1 MLKLFLSLCFKFK
14 LGRIFSYC
22 ILFSIVTF
30 FLIIL
35 EIIFEIPWYIY
46 LIIFVCGILIA
57 IVYLQGK
64 QNKIC
69 VILDTKLMQERF
81 LNENRVN
88 PLKNKKFSK
97 KYKILLLKN
106 AKENDID
113 IVYKPSF
120 IPTLQDYCVFCYLGL
135 IPVVIIFVFSSMYLT
150 LTNTIVITLLF
161 IIGLFFL
168 LVTMEKRSIGQIY
181 KQLDSEIKQIL
192 FEEVTGYKP
201 IVKGKFTFKY
211 KAWLMLNERKM
222 GNYLF

>member
-14 LGRIFSYC
+14 LRRIFSNC
-22 ILFSIVTF
+22 ILFSIVTI
-30 FLIIL
+30 FLISL
-35 EIIFEIPWYIY
+35 KVIFEIPWYFS
-46 LIIFVCGILIA
+46 LFFLVCSIVIA
-57 IVYLQGK
+57 VLYLQNK

-81 LNENRVN
+81 LNENGVN

-97 KYKILLLKN
+97 KYQILLLKN

-113 IVYKPSF
+113 IEYKPSL
-120 IPTLQDYCVFCYLGL
+120 IHNLQNYCVFCCFGIIPMLIIVAFSTFYLSL
-135 IPVVIIFVFSSMYLT
+135 TNSIVII
-150 LTNTIVITLLF
+150 LLF
-161 IIGLFFL
+161 ISCFFFF

-192 FEEVTGYKP
+192 FEEETGYKP

>member
-1 MLKLFLSLCFKFK
+1 MLKLFLSLCFKLK
-14 LGRIFSYC
+14 LRIIFSYC

-30 FLIIL
+30 FLISS
-35 EIIFEIPWYIY
+35 EIFFEIPGYFF
-46 LIIFVCGILIA
+46 LIFFSCCIVIA
-57 IVYLQGK
+57 VFYLQNK

-81 LNENRVN
+81 LNENGVN

-106 AKENDID
+106 AKEIDID

-120 IPTLQDYCVFCYLGL
+120 IHTLQIYCFLCYFGIAPML
-135 IPVVIIFVFSSMYLT
+135 IFFVFSTIYLSST
-150 LTNTIVITLLF
+150 HTIVIILLF
-161 IIGLFFL
+161 IISLIFFI
-168 LVTMEKRSIGQIY
+168 VTMEKRSIGQIY
-181 KQLDSEIKQIL
+181 KYIDSEIKQIL
-192 FEEVTGYKP
+192 FEEETGYKP

-222 GNYLF
+222 GN

>member
-1 MLKLFLSLCFKFK
+1 MLKLFLSLCFK
-14 LGRIFSYC
+14 LILRRIFSCC

-30 FLIIL
+30 FLISSGL
-35 EIIFEIPWYIY
+35 FFEIPWYFFLIFFVCSIVIAIFY
-46 LIIFVCGILIA
+46 LIN
-57 IVYLQGK
+57 K

-81 LNENRVN
+81 LNENGVN

-113 IVYKPSF
+113 ILIKPSSIF
-120 IPTLQDYCVFCYLGL
+120 TLQEFCMLFYFGI
-135 IPVVIIFVFSSMYLT
+135 IPVVIIFAFSSMYLT
-150 LTNTIVITLLF
+150 LTNTIVITLIF
-161 IIGLFFL
+161 IIGLFLL

-181 KQLDSEIKQIL
+181 KQIDSEIKQIL
-192 FEEVTGYKP
+192 FEEETGYKP

-222 GNYLF
+222 GN

>member
-1 MLKLFLSLCFKFK
+1 MLKLFLSLCFQFK
-14 LGRIFSYC
+14 LRRIFSWS

-30 FLIIL
+30 LLVSL
-35 EIIFEIPWYIY
+35 EVTFEIPWYFY
-46 LIIFVCGILIA
+46 LIFFVCSVVIA
-57 IVYLQGK
+57 VFYLQNK

-69 VILDTKLMQERF
+69 VVLDTKLMQERF
-81 LNENRVN
+81 LNENCVN
-88 PLKNKKFSK
+88 PLKNKKFCK

-120 IPTLQDYCVFCYLGL
+120 MNNLQNYCVFCYFGL
-135 IPVVIIFVFSSMYLT
+135 IPVAIIFVFSNIYLT
-150 LTNTIVITLLF
+150 LTQTIVITLLF
-161 IIGLFFL
+161 TISFIIFL
-168 LVTMEKRSIGQIY
+168 VMMEQRSFGQIY

-192 FEEVTGYKP
+192 FEEETSYKP

>member
-1 MLKLFLSLCFKFK
+1 MLKLFLSLCFKLK
-14 LGRIFSYC
+14 LRRIFSYC

-30 FLIIL
+30 FLISL
-35 EIIFEIPWYIY
+35 EVLFEIPGYFF
-46 LIIFVCGILIA
+46 LIFFVCSIVIA
-57 IVYLQGK
+57 VFYLQNK

-81 LNENRVN
+81 LNENGVN

-106 AKENDID
+106 AKEIDID

-120 IPTLQDYCVFCYLGL
+120 IHTLQIYSLLCYFGIAPML
-135 IPVVIIFVFSSMYLT
+135 IFFVFSTIYLSST
-150 LTNTIVITLLF
+150 HTIVIILLF
-161 IIGLFFL
+161 IISLIFFI
-168 LVTMEKRSIGQIY
+168 VTMEKRSIGQIY
-181 KQLDSEIKQIL
+181 KYIDSEIKQIL
-192 FEEVTGYKP
+192 FEEETGYKP

-222 GNYLF
+222 GN